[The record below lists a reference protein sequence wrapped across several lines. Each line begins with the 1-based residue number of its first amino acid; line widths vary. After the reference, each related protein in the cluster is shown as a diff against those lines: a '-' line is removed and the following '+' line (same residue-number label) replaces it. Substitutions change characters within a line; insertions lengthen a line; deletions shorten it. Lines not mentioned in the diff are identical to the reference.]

1 MNSIYIYVVSIMCVY
16 VCKYIPL
23 WGWTPEKRIN
33 DLNLVDHERWTYRS
47 NRSTRLPPNPPRLP
61 LLTIHHQFNIAIEN
75 PMIVDF
81 P

>member
-1 MNSIYIYVVSIMCVY
+1 MLYLLCVCMCASISPCGVG
-16 VCKYIPL
+16 PL
-23 WGWTPEKRIN
+23 KKKIN